1 MIETFGL
8 STEHQAMQQTLRR
21 LVDREI
27 RPLVQKAEKEKT
39 FPRDVIPLLAKHEL
53 IGLKYPI
60 DKGGQGLDIIA
71 ECLLVEELTRAAAGA
86 SAGIFAHIHLG
97 IAPII
102 YFGSPQLQEE
112 FAAPALRGELLA
124 GFSLTEPGA
133 GSDVKGIRTRA
144 VRDGS
149 DYVINGQKVFTTNG
163 SIADYLI
170 VAAYTDPGSGSKG
183 ISIFVVPTDTPG
195 FEARPLG
202 KLGNWSSDTAEVFL
216 TDVRIPEAYRIGA
229 EHGGFLQLMQT
240 LTEGRIIVSTRGLA
254 LAEQAYELALKYAKE
269 REAFGHVIG
278 SYQAV
283 SHKIARMAVDIDA
296 ARLMIYRAARL
307 YMAGE
312 ECTIAAS
319 KAKYFATTVAQRVT
333 TEALHV
339 HGGWG
344 YTSEFDIERLYR
356 DAPESVIGEGTAE
369 IQLRIIAK
377 SLGMEAT

>member
-1 MIETFGL
+1 METFGL
-8 STEHQAMQQTLRR
+8 STEHRAMQQTLRR

-27 RPLVQKAEKEKT
+27 RPLVQQAEKDKT
-39 FPRDVIPLLAKHEL
+39 FPREIIGVLAEHDL
-53 IGLKYPI
+53 IGLKYPVEL
-60 DKGGQGLDIIA
+60 GGQGLDIIA
-71 ECLLVEELTRAAAGA
+71 ECLLVEELTRAGAGA
-86 SAGIFAHIHLG
+86 SAGAFAHVHLG

-102 YFGSPQLQEE
+102 YFGSEELQRTY
-112 FAAPALRGELLA
+112 AAPALRGELLA

-144 VRDGS
+144 VRDGEH
-149 DYVINGQKVFTTNG
+149 YVINGQKVFTTNG
-163 SIADYLI
+163 SIADYLV
-170 VAAYTDPGSGSKG
+170 VAAYTDPGAGSKG

-195 FEARPLG
+195 FEARPLR

-216 TDVRIPEAYRIGA
+216 TDVRIPVGNRIGP
-229 EHGGFLQLMQT
+229 EHGGFLQLMRT
-240 LTEGRIIVSTRGLA
+240 LTEGRIIVSTRALA
-254 LAEQAYELALKYAKE
+254 LAEQAFELALKYAKE
-269 REAFGHVIG
+269 REAFGNLIG
-278 SYQAV
+278 SYQGV
-283 SHKIARMAVDIDA
+283 SHKIARMAVDVDA

-312 ECTIAAS
+312 DCGIEAS

-344 YTSEFDIERLYR
+344 YTDEFEIERLYR

-377 SLGMEAT
+377 SLGMEG